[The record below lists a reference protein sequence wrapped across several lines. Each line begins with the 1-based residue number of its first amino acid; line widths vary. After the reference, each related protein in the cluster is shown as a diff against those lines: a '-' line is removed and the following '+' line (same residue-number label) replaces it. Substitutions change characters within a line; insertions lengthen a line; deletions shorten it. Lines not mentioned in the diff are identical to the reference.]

1 MQQLSQLKFEVSCL
15 KFRLNTL
22 FIIDQIVSYSL
33 RLKVLK
39 WVSFKIIAHIK
50 KYNYDVKKWHI
61 Y

>member
-15 KFRLNTL
+15 KFRPNTL

-39 WVSFKIIAHIK
+39 WMSFNIIAHILK
-50 KYNYDVKKWHI
+50 NI
-61 Y
+61 IMM